1 MKIIGLTG
9 SIGTGKSTVANYL
22 KESNIS
28 VINLDD
34 IAHQT
39 ILKGNKAYNKI
50 VNEFGNEI
58 LDDNGEIDR
67 KQLGVIVF
75 DDVDKL
81 EKLNSFTH
89 PEVLETLAKQIAI
102 NEISGESFI
111 VVEVPLLF
119 ELNLERLFDEVV
131 VVFTPLDKQI
141 ERVRKRDNISEE
153 EAIKRINL
161 QIPVDKKIS
170 DKVLVVDNSKGL
182 PYLKEQV
189 DKLVNQWENIY

>member
-102 NEISGESFI
+102 NEKSGEPFI
-111 VVEVPLLF
+111 VVEVPLLL
-119 ELNLERLFDEVV
+119 ELNLERLFDEIV

>member
-39 ILKGNKAYNKI
+39 ILKGSKAYNNI

-58 LDDNGEIDR
+58 LDENGEIDR

-102 NEISGESFI
+102 NEKSGEPFI

-119 ELNLERLFDEVV
+119 ELNLERLFDEIV
-131 VVFTPLDKQI
+131 VVFTPLDKQV